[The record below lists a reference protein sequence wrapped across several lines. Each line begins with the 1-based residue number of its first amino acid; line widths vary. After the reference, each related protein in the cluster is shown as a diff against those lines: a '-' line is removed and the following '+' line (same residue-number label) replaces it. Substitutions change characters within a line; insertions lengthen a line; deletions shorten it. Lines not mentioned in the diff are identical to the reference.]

1 MLPQSH
7 NMTFNDIQ
15 SKHFS
20 YAFRGSRAV
29 VLKVDGIAPWD
40 DFEGQGGEQGKGAMG
55 EQNNTKGE

>member
-1 MLPQSH
+1 
-7 NMTFNDIQ
+7 MTFNDIQ